1 MLLNTQ
7 KPSGGRCSTL
17 LRAFSQY
24 IALSGLSALVSSFH
38 DIFLTMLLLPFV
50 QSLYNITF
58 LPTRR
63 SSSTTTYP
71 DLITDLLAHIL
82 SSEVKLEDVASL
94 SRQISLAL
102 VGVIILT
109 SIRLVLRGVT
119 RVCFPSFKLS
129 SSFSDLT
136 FYRLYVLQVAISE
149 PRSCFWY

>member
-1 MLLNTQ
+1 M
-7 KPSGGRCSTL
+7 
-17 LRAFSQY
+17 
-24 IALSGLSALVSSFH
+24 
-38 DIFLTMLLLPFV
+38 

-63 SSSTTTYP
+63 SSSTATYP

-119 RVCFPSFKLS
+119 RVCLPSFKIEQFL
-129 SSFSDLT
+129 
-136 FYRLYVLQVAISE
+136 V
-149 PRSCFWY
+149 